1 MIARS
6 VNAAADVIARA
17 MANGKQTPAGWA
29 MALDAT
35 GMLQTP
41 ETAAELTRLRERFNA
56 APAELSPEQ
65 CTALDEQLGDAKP
78 ATTGLIVS
86 FGQSI
91 ANRRNHEHPT
101 WEDLYCMNLSS
112 YMGERMAPVLR
123 RLLDVEAEAAQLRA
137 RLAEFERSVDE
148 HPIAFAL
155 TPKAETSV
163 DKLTALFAPTQAL
176 REDESAEEQAV
187 RRSVDA
193 QFPKVAAFLAET
205 TPAEEKAT
213 APATTAT
220 PAEKTLIWPDD
231 WNNVLDTAIRQWQG
245 EWTPKRVQH
254 LYLARYARGLYR
266 SDARN
271 FLSQRAHRGLLTLH
285 DLPTGRVFTL
295 NSRKDGR
302 S

>member
-17 MANGKQTPAGWA
+17 MVNGKQTPAGWA

-65 CTALDEQLGDAKP
+65 RTALDEQLGDAKP

-137 RLAEFERSVDE
+137 RLAEFERPVDE
-148 HPIAFAL
+148 DPIAYEM
-155 TPKAETSV
+155 TPKAKAAA
-163 DKLTALFAPTQAL
+163 DKLTRLLAPLQAL

-193 QFPKVAAFLAET
+193 QFPKVAAFLAE
-205 TPAEEKAT
+205 
-213 APATTAT
+213 
-220 PAEKTLIWPDD
+220 EKTIPAPGTAVTPGPTSPEPDRELPQIAVGCPACHAKPGD
-231 WNNVLDTAIRQWQG
+231 LCTSHSGTRPRRDNTHQARSAAWANTQKGGTA
-245 EWTPKRVQH
+245 
-254 LYLARYARGLYR
+254 
-266 SDARN
+266 
-271 FLSQRAHRGLLTLH
+271 
-285 DLPTGRVFTL
+285 
-295 NSRKDGR
+295 
-302 S
+302 